1 MAAAY
6 DWFNTHDTERRYLS
20 EATGAEGDRRDP
32 YERDRARIIHS
43 SAFRRLQ
50 GKSQIFAAGWSG
62 FLRTR
67 VTHAMEVAQI
77 ARAIATNHGL
87 PGSLAEAAAL
97 AHDLGHPP
105 FGHNGEDALHACMRP
120 YGGFEGNAQTY
131 RILTRLEPLTTR
143 HPGVNVTRATLL
155 GILKYPGGRGGV
167 PAMYEDD
174 AGHDAGWLY
183 AGVPDGVGEGSD
195 PLPRSVICQIMDWAD
210 DIAYSLHD
218 LEDGIR
224 SGLLS
229 PHALVTGE
237 AVARVTDRAQR
248 AHPEVDES
256 FVGSVLR
263 VLHAR
268 LDDGVSIA
276 PATARVREVEA
287 SYVNRFVTATQ
298 IGCCGEKSGDGE
310 TPAPPRSAFD
320 FTLVVPPEVRLEC
333 AVLKAITQELVL
345 RDQRT
350 GVYARQA
357 IGTVT
362 DLFGLLLET
371 AVGDLDDVRAAVL
384 PREVRADLAASPS
397 ERARARIVCDF
408 IAGMTDA
415 QATQYH
421 QRLFGAPQSSPFA
434 PL

>member
-1 MAAAY
+1 MLAAIY
-6 DWFNTHDTERRYLS
+6 DWFNAHDTERRYLS

-32 YERDRARIIHS
+32 YERDRARVIHS

-87 PGSLAEAAAL
+87 PGGLAEAAAL

-155 GILKYPGGRGGV
+155 GVLKYPGGRGGV

-174 AGHDAGWLY
+174 ARLDGGWLY
-183 AGVPDGVGEGSD
+183 GGELGGED

-229 PHALVTGE
+229 HHALVTGE
-237 AVARVTDRAQR
+237 AVSRVTERARR
-248 AHPEVDES
+248 AHPELDED

-268 LDDGVSIA
+268 LDDGTSIA

-287 SYVNRFVTATQ
+287 AYVNRFVTATN
-298 IGCCGEKSGDGE
+298 IE
-310 TPAPPRSAFD
+310 THGTPRSAFD
-320 FTLVVPPEVRLEC
+320 FTLALPSEVRLEC
-333 AVLKAITQELVL
+333 AVLKAITQELIL

-357 IGTVT
+357 TGTIT

-371 AVGDLDDVRAAVL
+371 AMGDLDDVRAAVL
-384 PREVRADLAASPS
+384 PREVRESLRQSPS

-408 IAGMTDA
+408 IADMTDA
-415 QATQYH
+415 QASQYH

>member
-1 MAAAY
+1 MLAADAVY
-6 DWFNTHDTERRYLS
+6 DWFNPHDTQRRYPT

-32 YERDRARIIHS
+32 YERDRARVIHS

-62 FLRTR
+62 YLRTR

-105 FGHNGEDALHACMRP
+105 FGHNGEEALAVCMRP
-120 YGGFEGNAQTY
+120 YGGFEGNAQTF

-155 GILKYPGGRGGV
+155 GVLKYPGGRGGV

-174 AGHDAGWLY
+174 AAFDAGWLY
-183 AGVPDGVGEGSD
+183 WGVPAGDAG
-195 PLPRSVICQIMDWAD
+195 LPRSIICQIMDWAD
-210 DIAYSLHD
+210 DVAYSLHD

-229 PHALVTGE
+229 HHALVTQE
-237 AVARVTDRAQR
+237 AVERVTRRVQR
-248 AHPEVDES
+248 ALPALDRD
-256 FVGSVLR
+256 FVGHVLR
-263 VLHAR
+263 TLYTR
-268 LDDGVSIA
+268 LDDGVSIS
-276 PATARVREVEA
+276 PSTARIRETEGT
-287 SYVNRFVTATQ
+287 YVHRFVTATKVEVT
-298 IGCCGEKSGDGE
+298 G
-310 TPAPPRSAFD
+310 TPRSSFD
-320 FTLVVPPEVRLEC
+320 FRLLVPEGVQLEC

-350 GVYARQA
+350 GVSARQA
-357 IGTVT
+357 VGTVT
-362 DLFGLLLET
+362 ELFELLMET
-371 AVGDLDDVRAAVL
+371 ANGDLDDIRAAVL
-384 PREVRADLAASPS
+384 PGDVRAELAVCGS
-397 ERARARIVCDF
+397 EGARARVVCDF
-408 IAGMTDA
+408 ISDMTDA
-415 QATQYH
+415 QAGEYH
-421 QRLFGAPQSSPFA
+421 RRLFAAPQTSPFA